1 MDSKEVRVLAK
12 KVLMKKK
19 FIKAVDLKLDTWT
32 ADVAKAWKNFT
43 YSVPHFS
50 KYASKVPSQ
59 TTISPEDIKVL
70 KGLIVAPKQKEVVEE
85 VVEEPIEAPV
95 PEEEVEAPVEEIVS
109 EDPTSVEEAP
119 EQEESA
125 EETSEEAPVEEVK
138 EAPKK
143 GRKSKK

>member
-43 YSVPHFS
+43 YSIPNFS

-70 KGLIVAPKQKEVVEE
+70 KGLIIAPKQKEVVEE
-85 VVEEPIEAPV
+85 VIEEPIETPAP
-95 PEEEVEAPVEEIVS
+95 EEVETPAEEIVS

-119 EQEESA
+119 EQEESV
-125 EETSEEAPVEEVK
+125 EETSEEAPVEEAK